1 VRVAC
6 AVADGR
12 QILRAEASAQ
22 TRADLRLALSAVEDF
37 SHLQTPVDSP
47 PLEQLPPLEQP
58 TLAEQPPPPEE
69 PRPPSHRGQRSRRPL
84 TSKRGILAA
93 LAAAVLV
100 VSLAAVVASRAGAS
114 TTPKRL
120 IALEWAEQQT
130 GKWYCWGGT
139 GPSCFDC
146 SGIVVAAYQHA
157 GISLPRTTYEMLASP
172 RLRRIPASERRRGD
186 LAFYGTGHVELVT
199 IHGTFGALHTGTR
212 IGWHTPNRWWF
223 PTMYFRVV

>member
-1 VRVAC
+1 M
-6 AVADGR
+6 
-12 QILRAEASAQ
+12 
-22 TRADLRLALSAVEDF
+22 SAVEDS

-47 PLEQLPPLEQP
+47 PPEQ
-58 TLAEQPPPPEE
+58 

-100 VSLAAVVASRAGAS
+100 VSLAVVASRAGAS

-172 RLRRIPASERRRGD
+172 LLRRIPASERRRGD
-186 LAFYGTGHVELVT
+186 LAFYGSGHVEFVT
-199 IHGTFGALHTGTR
+199 IHGTFGALHTGVR
-212 IGWHTPNRWWF
+212 IGWHHPNQWWF

>member
-1 VRVAC
+1 
-6 AVADGR
+6 
-12 QILRAEASAQ
+12 
-22 TRADLRLALSAVEDF
+22 LSAVED
-37 SHLQTPVDSP
+37 SSQLQTPIS
-47 PLEQLPPLEQP
+47 
-58 TLAEQPPPPEE
+58 PPPPGQ

-100 VSLAAVVASRAGAS
+100 ASLAAVVSSRAGAS

-120 IALEWAEQQT
+120 IALEWAEQQA

-157 GISLPRTTYEMLASP
+157 GIALPRTTYEMLASP
-172 RLRRIPASERRRGD
+172 LLRRIPASQRRRGD
-186 LAFYGTGHVELVT
+186 LAFYGSGHVELVT
-199 IHGTFGALHTGTR
+199 IHGTFGALHTGAR
-212 IGWHTPNRWWF
+212 VGWHHPNQWWF